1 MTTKVYE
8 KGLRAESCVEHLLS
22 SGCLSEY
29 RELILL
35 PIPTTKDGIHLSGYD
50 MECMEA
56 VLEAGHGTLVVGY
69 GIPEDVGTF
78 IIGSGGEYVDVMLD
92 ERFLVAN
99 AELTARAMLGILLT
113 EGERSVEELRLG
125 IVGYGRI
132 GRALLR
138 LLLFL
143 GAKVRV
149 FTTSEV
155 TEREL
160 GEMGIETFPSGDPEG
175 LVGLDILINT
185 APSQLIAPEDIPPGL
200 VIMEL
205 ASGENFLGVKGV
217 LRYPSLPQRL
227 YPRTAGRLWAMSVE
241 RLLEAKRGRG

>member
-1 MTTKVYE
+1 MTIKVYE

-22 SGCLSEY
+22 SGALSGY

-56 VLEAGHGTLVVGY
+56 VLEVGHGTLVVGY
-69 GIPEDVGTF
+69 GIPEDVGMF
-78 IIGSGGEYVDVMLD
+78 IIGSGGEYVDVALD
-92 ERFLVAN
+92 ESFLLAN
-99 AELTARAMLGILLT
+99 AELTARATLGILLT
-113 EGERSVEELRLG
+113 EGERSVEELKIG

-138 LLLFL
+138 FLLYL
-143 GAKVRV
+143 GTNVKV
-149 FTTSEV
+149 FTTSER
-155 TEREL
+155 TRREL
-160 GEMGIETFPSGDPEG
+160 GEVGIKSAVSGDASE
-175 LVGLDILINT
+175 LYSLDILINT
-185 APSQLIAPEDIPPGL
+185 APKALFSPSDIPEGL

-205 ASGENFLGVKGV
+205 ASGENFSGAEGV
-217 LRYPSLPQRL
+217 LRYPSLPLRL
-227 YPRTAGRLWAMSVE
+227 YPRSAGRLWAMSAL

>member
-8 KGLRAESCVEHLLS
+8 KGLRAESCVKHLLS
-22 SGCLSEY
+22 SGSLSGY

-56 VLEAGHGTLVVGY
+56 VLEVGHGTLVVGY
-69 GIPEDVGTF
+69 GIPEDVGMF
-78 IIGSGGEYVDVMLD
+78 IIGSGGEYVDVALD
-92 ERFLVAN
+92 ESFLSAN
-99 AELTARAMLGILLT
+99 AELTARATLGILLT

-143 GAKVRV
+143 GAKVKV
-149 FTTSEV
+149 FTTSEK
-155 TEREL
+155 TRCEL
-160 GEMGIETFPSGDPEG
+160 GEVGIETVASGDADG
-175 LVGLDILINT
+175 LRGLDILINT
-185 APSQLIAPEDIPPGL
+185 APKQLFSPEDIPEGL

-205 ASGENFLGVKGV
+205 ASGENFSGVRGV
-217 LRYPSLPQRL
+217 LRYPSLPLRL
-227 YPRTAGRLWAMSVE
+227 YPRSAGRLWAMSAL
-241 RLLEAKRGRG
+241 RLLEVKRERG